1 MSKSQKQNFQTSIDL
16 YARFQGIDD
25 GVFTEDDF
33 HDCIGFLSFDYD
45 SVEAFKSNV
54 IRPFYEE
61 DRQSVSSQ
69 RSNRSRDFQNKS
81 QIKEDPI
88 EKVQGDFRKNKD
100 SPIEQSPVKSE
111 VDNFEE
117 FHEDKDDK
125 KSVSRYSH
133 L

>member
-1 MSKSQKQNFQTSIDL
+1 MSNSQKQNFQTAINL

-33 HDCIGFLSFDYD
+33 HDCFGFLSFEYD
-45 SVEAFKSNV
+45 SFEVFKNNV

-81 QIKEDPI
+81 QVREDPI
-88 EKVQGDFRKNKD
+88 
-100 SPIEQSPVKSE
+100 
-111 VDNFEE
+111 
-117 FHEDKDDK
+117 
-125 KSVSRYSH
+125 
-133 L
+133 

>member
-1 MSKSQKQNFQTSIDL
+1 MSKSQKQNFQTSVDL

-81 QIKEDPI
+81 QIREDPI
-88 EKVQGDFRKNKD
+88 DKMQGDFRKNK
-100 SPIEQSPVKSE
+100 
-111 VDNFEE
+111 
-117 FHEDKDDK
+117 
-125 KSVSRYSH
+125 
-133 L
+133 